1 MYDNIKVLLKY
12 YRGDDMDRTDFDKLE
27 VQDQVNYINKQLCEG
42 STLREIA
49 SNLNIARSTLR
60 DRFKKIG
67 YIYNKKLNTYSKI
80 NNEYDKNNTKVID
93 KDPIKKQNTLEI
105 GSYKSNTIVSNKE
118 SHSIKEFNNLEKE
131 LLELI
136 NNKDIILEMV
146 KDYKS
151 NTKIIDIPQLNINN
165 LPVEMQ
171 KDITTKSIKLYKPIY
186 NLFNKLCEEYS
197 SIKKQDLISL
207 ALYEFYIRYKK

>member
-1 MYDNIKVLLKY
+1 
-12 YRGDDMDRTDFDKLE
+12 MDRTDFDKLE
-27 VQDQVNYINKQLCEG
+27 VQDQVIYINKQLGEG
-42 STLREIA
+42 STLRDIA

-67 YIYNKKLNTYSKI
+67 YIYNKKLNTYSNSNI
-80 NNEYDKNNTKVID
+80 NNEYYKNNTKVID
-93 KDPIKKQNTLEI
+93 KEPVKKQNTLEI
-105 GSYKSNTIVSNKE
+105 ESYKSNTIVSNEE
-118 SHSIKEFNNLEKE
+118 SQSIKEFNNLKKE
-131 LLELI
+131 VLELI
-136 NNKDIILEMV
+136 NNKDIILEMI

-151 NTKIIDIPQLNINN
+151 NTKIIDIPQLDINN
-165 LPVEMQ
+165 LPVEME
-171 KDITTKSIKLYKPIY
+171 KDITTKSIKVYKPIY

>member
-1 MYDNIKVLLKY
+1 
-12 YRGDDMDRTDFDKLE
+12 MDRIDFDKLE
-27 VQDQVNYINKQLCEG
+27 VKDQVNYINKQLGEG

-67 YIYNKKLNTYSKI
+67 YIYNKKLNTYLKI
-80 NNEYDKNNTKVID
+80 NDEYDKNNTKVIK
-93 KDPIKKQNTLEI
+93 KDPIKKQNTLEVE
-105 GSYKSNTIVSNKE
+105 SYKSNTIVSNKE
-118 SHSIKEFNNLEKE
+118 SQGIKEFNSLKKE

-146 KDYKS
+146 EGYKS
-151 NTKIIDIPQLNINN
+151 NTKVIDIPQLDINS

-171 KDITTKSIKLYKPIY
+171 KDIKTKSIKVYSPIY
-186 NLFNKLCEEYS
+186 NLFNNLCEEYS

>member
-1 MYDNIKVLLKY
+1 
-12 YRGDDMDRTDFDKLE
+12 MDRIDFDKLE
-27 VQDQVNYINKQLCEG
+27 VKDQVNYINKQLDEG
-42 STLREIA
+42 DTLREIA

-67 YIYNKKLNTYSKI
+67 YIYNKKLNKYLKI
-80 NNEYDKNNTKVID
+80 NDEYDKNNTKVIK
-93 KDPIKKQNTLEI
+93 KDPIKKQNTLEVE
-105 GSYKSNTIVSNKE
+105 SYKSNTIVSNKE
-118 SHSIKEFNNLEKE
+118 SHGIKEFNNLKKE
-131 LLELI
+131 LLDLI

-146 KDYKS
+146 EGYKS
-151 NTKIIDIPQLNINN
+151 NTKVIDIPQLDINS

-171 KDITTKSIKLYKPIY
+171 KDIKTKSIKVYSPIY
-186 NLFNKLCEEYS
+186 DLFNNLCEEYS

>member
-1 MYDNIKVLLKY
+1 
-12 YRGDDMDRTDFDKLE
+12 MDRTDFDKLE
-27 VQDQVNYINKQLCEG
+27 VQNQVNYINKKLGKG

-80 NNEYDKNNTKVID
+80 NNKYDKNNTKVID
-93 KDPIKKQNTLEI
+93 KDPIKKQKIFEI
-105 GSYKSNTIVSNKE
+105 ESYKSNTIVSNKE
-118 SHSIKEFNNLEKE
+118 SHSIKEFNNLKKE

-136 NNKDIILEMV
+136 DNKDIILEMV

-151 NTKIIDIPQLNINN
+151 NTKIIDIPQLDINN

-171 KDITTKSIKLYKPIY
+171 KDITTKSIKVYKPIY

-207 ALYEFYIRYKK
+207 ALYEFYMRYKK

>member
-1 MYDNIKVLLKY
+1 
-12 YRGDDMDRTDFDKLE
+12 MDRTDFDKLE
-27 VQDQVNYINKQLCEG
+27 VQDQVIYINKQLGEG
-42 STLREIA
+42 STLRDIA

-67 YIYNKKLNTYSKI
+67 YIYNKKLNTYSNSNI
-80 NNEYDKNNTKVID
+80 NNEYYKNNTKVID
-93 KDPIKKQNTLEI
+93 KEPVKKQNTLEI
-105 GSYKSNTIVSNKE
+105 ESYKSNTIVSNKE
-118 SHSIKEFNNLEKE
+118 SQSIKEFNNLKKE
-131 LLELI
+131 VLELI
-136 NNKDIILEMV
+136 NNKDIILEMI

-151 NTKIIDIPQLNINN
+151 NTKIIDIPQLDINN

-171 KDITTKSIKLYKPIY
+171 KDITTKSIKVYKPIY